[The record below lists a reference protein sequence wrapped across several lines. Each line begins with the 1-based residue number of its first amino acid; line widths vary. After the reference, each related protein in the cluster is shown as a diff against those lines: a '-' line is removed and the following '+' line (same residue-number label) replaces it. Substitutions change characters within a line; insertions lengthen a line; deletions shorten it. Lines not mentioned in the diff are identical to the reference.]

1 MILER
6 YDIQEAFQSSLFPYR
21 LCCFYDEGGDNNSRH
36 EWGPGRQV
44 SKLFSR
50 FLLIIIFTTV
60 LFPLFP
66 VFSPVTRFSL
76 P

>member
-21 LCCFYDEGGDNNSRH
+21 LCCSYDEGGDDSKY
-36 EWGPGRQV
+36 EWGPSPQV
-44 SKLFSR
+44 TKWFSL
-50 FLLIIIFTTV
+50 FLLIIMFTTV

-66 VFSPVTRFSL
+66 VFSLVTRFSL